1 MNIDS
6 IKNGYVIDHITA
18 GNAMK
23 IYEALELDK
32 INAQVALITNAKS
45 QKTGTKDILKIDEK
59 IDLDYNKLGF
69 LEPGATVNIIENDEI
84 VEKKIL
90 ELPDIIEDVAKCKNP
105 RCITSIERDLKQI
118 FILTDRE
125 TQTYRCKYCESSLKN
140 EA

>member
-18 GNAMK
+18 GNAMR
-23 IYEALELDK
+23 IYEALELNK
-32 INAQVALITNAKS
+32 INAQVAIITNAKS
-45 QKTGTKDILKIDEK
+45 QKTGKKDIIKIDEK
-59 IDLDYNKLGF
+59 IDLDFNKLGF
-69 LEPGATVNIIENDEI
+69 LEPGATVNVIENDVI

-90 ELPDIIEDVAKCKNP
+90 ELPDIIEDVARCKNP

-125 TQTYRCKYCESSLKN
+125 NKVYRCKYCESSLKN

>member
-18 GNAMK
+18 GNAMR
-23 IYEALELDK
+23 IYEALELNK
-32 INAQVALITNAKS
+32 INAQVAIITNAKS
-45 QKTGTKDILKIDEK
+45 QKTGKKDIIKIDEK
-59 IDLDYNKLGF
+59 IDLDFNKLGF
-69 LEPGATVNIIENDEI
+69 LEPGATVNVIENDVI

-118 FILTDRE
+118 FI
-125 TQTYRCKYCESSLKN
+125 
-140 EA
+140 

>member
-18 GNAMK
+18 GNAMR
-23 IYEALELDK
+23 IYEAVELNK
-32 INAQVALITNAKS
+32 INAQVAIITNAKS
-45 QKTGTKDILKIDEK
+45 QKTGKKDIIKIDEK
-59 IDLDYNKLGF
+59 IDLDFNKLGF
-69 LEPGATVNIIENDEI
+69 LEPGATVNVIENDVI

-125 TQTYRCKYCESSLKN
+125 NKVYRCKYCESSLKN